1 MKASQRRTGVSKAVH
16 NGTPQGARARRAL
29 RGRSTP
35 PARERTLD
43 RSVERGLVVSIP
55 RLFLYHRG
63 LEDALRAGDKVLT
76 SHELAA
82 RIGRGM
88 SSTQIRKDLSY
99 LGSFGRRGQ
108 GYDVVL
114 LVKELARVLGLDR
127 DWRIAIVGFGNL
139 GHALATFLEF
149 REEKFHIA
157 AIFDNDPNLVG
168 TTWHGLT
175 ISDADDLES
184 VLQGLQCGIGIITV
198 PASAAQSVAE
208 RLVAA
213 GIGALL
219 NFAPTNLSL
228 ARAVAVRTIDLAS
241 ELSILT
247 HHLS

>member
-1 MKASQRRTGVSKAVH
+1 MGSVRKAPRPSKRAH
-16 NGTPQGARARRAL
+16 NGKAHAARVVRT
-29 RGRSTP
+29 SP
-35 PARERTLD
+35 KKPAKVD
-43 RSVERGLVVSIP
+43 FAPAGKSADRGLVISIP

-99 LGSFGRRGQ
+99 LGSFGRRGH
-108 GYDVVL
+108 GYDVVV
-114 LVKELARVLGLDR
+114 LVKKLSTVLGLDR

-139 GHALATFLEF
+139 GHALATFLEY

-157 AIFDNDPNLVG
+157 AIFDRDPALVG
-168 TTWHGLT
+168 TSWHGVA
-175 ISDADDLES
+175 ISDVADIES
-184 VLQGLQCGIGIITV
+184 LLPALRCGIAIIAV
-198 PASAAQSVAE
+198 PAEAAQDVAE
-208 RLVAA
+208 RLTRA
-213 GIGALL
+213 GVGALL
-219 NFAPTNLSL
+219 NFAPTSLTL
-228 ARAVAVRTIDLAS
+228 ARTVAVRSIDLAS